1 MNGFDANVSD
11 HVPCKRTSWTVH
23 LTVMYLE
30 VVQGHRPRYRHASLN
45 VSPTLNVPGSTG
57 FLRNLSNAGFMVSGP
72 PVTS

>member
-1 MNGFDANVSD
+1 MALTLTFQTMFLVSG
-11 HVPCKRTSWTVH
+11 HRGPYTV
-23 LTVMYLE
+23 TVMYLE